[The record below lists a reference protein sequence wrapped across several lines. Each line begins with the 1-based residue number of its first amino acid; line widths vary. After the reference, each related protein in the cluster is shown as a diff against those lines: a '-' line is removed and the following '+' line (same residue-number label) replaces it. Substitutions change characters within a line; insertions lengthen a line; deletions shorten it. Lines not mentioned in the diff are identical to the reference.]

1 MKHLRIALCLFFIGL
16 TLGCSQKT
24 DAQKEQKEHV
34 ADKFQ
39 SGSIISF
46 HSVAPL
52 CFSKHL
58 LKTLLEHMKNK
69 DEAAVN
75 AMYKKQD
82 CVLVADENIKLNYF
96 KIVSIE
102 RPYIEVVGIESKESH
117 RLWSHMLFFK
127 EPGN

>member
-1 MKHLRIALCLFFIGL
+1 MKHLRIVLCLFFVGL
-16 TLGCSQKT
+16 ALGCSRKA
-24 DAQKEQKEHV
+24 DPPKEHV

-58 LKTLLEHMKNK
+58 LKTLLEHMRNK

-75 AMYKKQD
+75 AMYEKQD

-96 KIVSIE
+96 KVVSIE
-102 RPYIEVVGIESKESH
+102 RPYIEVVGIESKESYG
-117 RLWSHMLFFK
+117 LWSHMLFFK